1 MLENLRHD
9 ENFYEWLYKALLDKW
24 FLYAAGPNKK
34 TIYNIKM
41 IGRTKMGGFLFVR
54 LNPKNKVVAEITIN
68 DMSDF
73 RSMVIM
79 SDEEQINQLET
90 QYAKRLLLK

>member
-1 MLENLRHD
+1 MLENLKHD
-9 ENFYEWLYKALLDKW
+9 ENFYEWLYKTLLDKW
-24 FLYAAGPNKK
+24 FLYASGPNKK

-54 LNPKNKVVAEITIN
+54 INPKNKTIAEITVN
-68 DMSDF
+68 DMGDF

-79 SDEEQINQLET
+79 TDKDQIDELEI